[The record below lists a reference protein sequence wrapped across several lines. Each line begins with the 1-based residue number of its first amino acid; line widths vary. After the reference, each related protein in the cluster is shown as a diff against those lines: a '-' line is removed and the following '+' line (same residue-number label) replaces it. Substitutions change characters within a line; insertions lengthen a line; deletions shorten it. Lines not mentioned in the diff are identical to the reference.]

1 MSRTVQRC
9 LDVSRG
15 VQRYSE
21 LFKGVWKYPNMSR
34 DETPSKFLPLKYV
47 NFFQP

>member
-9 LDVSRG
+9 PDVSRG

-21 LFKGVWKYPNMSR
+21 LFKGVWKYPNMSIDVQR
-34 DETPSKFLPLKYV
+34 CLQVSRCV
-47 NFFQP
+47 